1 MLEGAAAAGEPE
13 AMLGA
18 GLCRLLGEGL
28 PRDDKVV
35 EKEGGRE
42 GGREGQRDGR
52 TDGRTE
58 GER

>member
-35 EKEGGRE
+35 EKEGGTE
-42 GGREGQRDGR
+42 GGTEGRRDG
-52 TDGRTE
+52 GR
-58 GER
+58 